1 MQQTFFSPDET
12 EKRLLAPLSKLRRD
26 LHMHPELSGTEY
38 ETTERLRALFLKPP
52 FEILPLPVKTGLVVR
67 IKGRGPGKRIAV
79 RADMDALPVTEFEGN
94 PVRSETVGVM
104 HACGHDMHMTF
115 AYGAGLLLSEARER
129 FDGEVLLIFQPS
141 EENGYGAQ
149 AMIDAGLFGKYPV
162 DCILGGH
169 VKPELDAGKISVRTG
184 PVMAAL
190 DGFRIEVT
198 GKGGHGACPHVC
210 RDPIV
215 AAAAVVLALQTVV
228 SRASDPNAPCVL
240 SVCRVRGGETDNVI
254 PDSVVLDGTLRT
266 ADREQ
271 RTACVERLRAAA
283 EGAAVSMGCQA
294 NVLIHRG
301 IPPVE
306 NDPAL
311 AAFCRERIKAL
322 LGADRVTALPVD
334 TISEDFSQ
342 YSRLVPGC
350 FIGIGTA
357 QPNEPFHSLHSSRF
371 YPSDAL
377 LPLGAT
383 VYAETAIGLLN
394 AEPDD
399 EPVRVFR

>member
-1 MQQTFFSPDET
+1 MKIEQAFFSLSET
-12 EKRLLAPLSKLRRD
+12 QKRLSAPLSALRRD
-26 LHMHPELSGTEY
+26 LHLHPELSGAEY
-38 ETTERLRALFLKPP
+38 ETTERLRALFTEPP

-67 IKGRGPGKRIAV
+67 IKGRGPGKRVAI
-79 RADMDALPVTEFEGN
+79 RADMDALPVTEFEAN
-94 PVRSETVGVM
+94 PVRSENVGVM
-104 HACGHDMHMTF
+104 HACGHDMHMSF
-115 AYGAGLLLSEARER
+115 AYGAGLLLAEARER
-129 FDGEVLLIFQPS
+129 FSGEVLLIFQPS

-149 AMIDAGLFGKYPV
+149 AMIDAGLFEKYPV

-190 DGFRIEVT
+190 DGFSIEVT
-198 GKGGHGACPHVC
+198 GKGGHGACPHLC

-215 AAAAVVLALQTVV
+215 AAAAVILALQTVV
-228 SRASDPNAPCVL
+228 SRASDPNRACVL

-254 PDSVVLDGTLRT
+254 PDTVTLDGTLRT
-266 ADREQ
+266 VENAQ
-271 RTACVERLRAAA
+271 RDVCVARLRAAA
-283 EGAAVSMGCQA
+283 EGAAASMGCQA
-294 NVLIHRG
+294 NVLIHRE
-301 IPPVE
+301 IPLVE

-311 AAFCRERIKAL
+311 AAFCRERTKAL
-322 LGADRVTALPVD
+322 LGGDRVTALPVD

-350 FIGIGTA
+350 FIGVGTT
-357 QPNEPFHSLHSSRF
+357 PPGEPFHSLHSSRF

-383 VYAETAIGLLN
+383 VYAETAIGLLR
-394 AEPDD
+394 AEPTA
-399 EPVRVFR
+399 